1 MLNKEFISYEGVTVF
16 TKREDS
22 RRGGRGGSSRAWVD
36 LGLSQL
42 AGWVRG
48 VY

>member
-1 MLNKEFISYEGVTVF
+1 MLNKEYVSYEGVAVF

-22 RRGGRGGSSRAWVD
+22 RGGRGGSSRAWVD